1 MTIRIA
7 DFSDSV
13 TSAITPSTNIPTGP
27 AGADGA
33 NGAPGRAFQ
42 VDEFLNFT
50 ETVRTRIEAYGTP
63 GMSDPNPNHG
73 LVTTVNPYVIVVETD
88 NRTAS
93 ERTNGP
99 APLNSD
105 VTRHVLEWSG
115 AVNMTTNP
123 NGGVWFD
130 YGVFTGMAGADGAP
144 GMNGTSATVAVL
156 GTNTL
161 AAGMD
166 ASVTNDGTASAASL
180 TFNIPR
186 GDDGNAG
193 PAGSGIAS
201 LYPNGNA
208 DDAMVSNYTTSGTIG
223 LTLSTTAADI
233 IAGPTTFKITGATTG
248 AKLISPEID
257 IPLGFRGGLMSLLFV
272 YRSAFADQ
280 IKINITDENG
290 VLITSSD
297 NLVNSESSSSGSGSF
312 NFAFNVLDNDKIKV
326 EWEATGAVTEFLFD
340 DVTITP
346 DPLITLPDT
355 TYSLP
360 ERSADNTN
368 EYSSHI
374 TIGSEIAGGT
384 LTRTDSPIS
393 PISTCVKGAQ
403 NGSAVI
409 TFTGSFFSAPPIIT
423 ASHSGVGSTPAYATV
438 LSVTTSGCSINCY
451 DTGGTPFNG
460 ELYIDFRRSSTD
472 VKSMALTANTEQTV
486 VTYNEFL
493 ERENTFGA
501 LINNPSNSPSIVS
514 QSGDFI
520 AVGGVSSGGEG
531 IVSITWTSGFFS
543 VAPSVTCTQNPTGN
557 EIISTNLATTTG
569 VTIRA
574 LPRGTGA
581 SPSNSSFN
589 IIVTR
594 QGTDYKE
601 PVQTGT
607 FLLSPNNIEIM
618 NNQVTGDI
626 NALTIGTE
634 LFSLGMNKAI
644 ENYTVNEFSV
654 TITNEAATTGSGTL
668 SLRLEKKADG
678 LGNTGWT
685 PISTISTTVSTGV
698 VTGTLD
704 MSETDIPKGTYV
716 RIVPLTF
723 KTDQESFHLFVQG
736 QRSNG

>member
-1 MTIRIA
+1 MTIRIS

-13 TSAITPSTNIPTGP
+13 TSQVTPSTNIPTGP

-42 VDEFLNFT
+42 VDEFLDFT

-73 LVTTVNPYVIVVETD
+73 LVTTINPYVIVVETD
-88 NRTAS
+88 NRTPA
-93 ERTNGP
+93 ERTAGP
-99 APLNSD
+99 TPINED

-115 AVNMTTNP
+115 ATP
-123 NGGVWFD
+123 DGGGLWFD
-130 YGVFTGMAGADGAP
+130 YGVFTGMAGANGADGMDGA
-144 GMNGTSATVAVL
+144 SATIAVL

-161 AAGMD
+161 DAGMD
-166 ASVTNDGTASAASL
+166 ASVTNDGTASAANF

-186 GDDGNAG
+186 GDDGADG
-193 PAGSGIAS
+193 PAGSGMAS

-208 DDAMVSNYTTSGTIG
+208 DDAMVGDYTTSGTIG

-257 IPLGFRGGLMSLLFV
+257 IPLGFRGGLLSLLFV
-272 YRSAFADQ
+272 YRSADADQ

-290 VLITSSD
+290 VLITSSE
-297 NLVNSESSSSGSGSF
+297 NLIDSESATTGSGSF

-340 DVTITP
+340 DVAITP
-346 DPLITLPDT
+346 DPLITLPNR
-355 TYSLP
+355 TY
-360 ERSADNTN
+360 
-368 EYSSHI
+368 
-374 TIGSEIAGGT
+374 T
-384 LTRTDSPIS
+384 LSD
-393 PISTCVKGAQ
+393 G
-403 NGSAVI
+403 
-409 TFTGSFFSAPPIIT
+409 
-423 ASHSGVGSTPAYATV
+423 
-438 LSVTTSGCSINCY
+438 
-451 DTGGTPFNG
+451 
-460 ELYIDFRRSSTD
+460 
-472 VKSMALTANTEQTV
+472 
-486 VTYNEFL
+486 
-493 ERENTFGA
+493 ENTFGA

-520 AVGGVSSGGEG
+520 ASVASGGEG
-531 IVSITWTSGFFS
+531 IVDFTWTTDFFS
-543 VAPSVTCTQNPTGN
+543 EAPVVTGTESANGPQIVTTSVP
-557 EIISTNLATTTG
+557 TTTG
-569 VTIRA
+569 VTIRTFS
-574 LPRGTGA
+574 RSGGTPVNA
-581 SPSNSSFN
+581 SFS

-594 QGTDYKE
+594 QGSDVKTPALVENTAQTVVTYNEFKNRENTVTAKIDGGVNTANSARILSQSVPWIQTVVEDPADGFFIITYVPGFFTEEPFLVGTAVNYTTSVAITAHSATGATLNVNAGSGGVDFFLSATKIGVDSEE

-607 FLLSPNNIEIM
+607 YLLSPDNIEIM

-668 SLRLEKKADG
+668 SLTLQKKTDG

-685 PISTISTTVSTGV
+685 DISTISTTASTGV

-716 RIVPLTF
+716 RIVPTTF